1 MPVCPSI
8 QLINGKD
15 MTELHM
21 MQNQVMTSKDAIK
34 VSIRHFESTRNAL
47 NMLIQVLED
56 LNVSG
61 MFSR

>member
-56 LNVSG
+56 LNVSE